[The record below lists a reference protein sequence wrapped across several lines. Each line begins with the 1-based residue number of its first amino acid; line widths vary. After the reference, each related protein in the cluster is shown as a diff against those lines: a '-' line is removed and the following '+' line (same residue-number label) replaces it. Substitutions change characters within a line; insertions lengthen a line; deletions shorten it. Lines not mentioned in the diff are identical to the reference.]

1 MTLSKNKTFSQ
12 EYVYSFADD
21 GGATGAI
28 SLSGKDGYP
37 SLPEGAIVQRVFAI
51 VETACTSSGSAT
63 LAWGNTTDPDGYHVA
78 VAVASLTANSV
89 HNHQDATAALLF
101 DDTNDH
107 EIYYR
112 VSSTAGNQDVS
123 CTIATAA
130 LTAGVVRFVVEG
142 YFPGRSE

>member
-1 MTLSKNKTFSQ
+1 MLSQNKTFSQ
-12 EYVYSFADD
+12 EYLYDFSVD

-28 SLSGKDGYP
+28 DLSGKAGYP
-37 SLPEGAIVQRVFAI
+37 TLPEGAVVQRVFAI
-51 VETACTSSGSAT
+51 VETAVVGTSST

-78 VAVASLTANSV
+78 VAEASLTANSI
-89 HNHQDATAALLF
+89 HNHQDATAALLY

-112 VSSTAGNQDVS
+112 VSSTAGNQDFS
-123 CTIATAA
+123 CTIGTAN
-130 LTAGVVRFVVEG
+130 LTAGKVRFVVEG